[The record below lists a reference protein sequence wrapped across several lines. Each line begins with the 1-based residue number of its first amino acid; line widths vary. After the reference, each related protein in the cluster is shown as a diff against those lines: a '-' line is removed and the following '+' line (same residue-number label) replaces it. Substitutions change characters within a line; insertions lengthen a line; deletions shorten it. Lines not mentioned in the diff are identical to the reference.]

1 MELVIDWAQIK
12 DKDCLYDTLFEQL
25 NSPSWHGRNLNALRD
40 SVIVGDINGV
50 EPPYKVLIRNENE
63 IAEGLIELA
72 EGVKE
77 VFVDASR
84 ENEEIE
90 IVY

>member
-12 DKDCLYDTLFEQL
+12 DKDSLYDTLFEQL

-63 IAEGLIELA
+63 IVESLVELA